1 MSMRPETRRVEPKNL
16 YRFASFAFVIA
27 IAVAGLGARMFY
39 MQLVQ
44 APQPDATAAGPAT
57 ISQPITSGRGLIFDA
72 TGTPLVKNVAS
83 WSISIV
89 PNDLPLSKKSDV
101 VGRLANLLNLDPVA
115 ILTRIDTATGS
126 LYNPVKVADNI
137 SVEVARVIQENPGA
151 LPGVEVQLETNR
163 QYTEGQLFGQLVG
176 YTGRLTAEQYSQ
188 LKNAGYLPEDS
199 IGQAGLEASYEQQLR
214 GQYGESTVSV
224 DGAGRPVAGAVAS
237 NTPEIPGDSIQ
248 LNIDSRE
255 QQYAVQAL
263 QYGLTQ
269 AHVTKGVLIAE
280 NPQNGKILAMV
291 SLPTY
296 DDQVFANGISAADYR
311 KLTTDPGQPLINKA
325 ISEQYAPGSTFKL
338 VTGTA
343 GLQSGKITA
352 TSTIE
357 TRPYV
362 QIGGYRF
369 WDWNKQGFG
378 SLTVVQ
384 GLADSS
390 DTFFYQLAQM
400 VGLDT
405 LTGWAQQ
412 YGFGAPTGI
421 DLPDEAG
428 GIVPTSQWAQSTIG
442 RALYP
447 GELLYAGIGQGFDAV
462 TPIQLVNAYSALAN
476 GGTLY
481 EPQVVSA
488 IKDANGNVVQQI
500 QPKVIRKLSAS
511 QQTLLTMRLGT
522 RAVITSQHTQNLVDL
537 PVKVAGKT
545 GTAEFGVANKYGV
558 LPYHEW
564 FVGYTPGDPYNGNFS
579 TTDSQLAVV
588 AFVYGADTY
597 GNVATEIAKYYL
609 MLHYGLP
616 GNPTANSTPG
626 HINMWAFRTT
636 NNYFTAGNN

>member
-1 MSMRPETRRVEPKNL
+1 MRSETRRVEPKNL
-16 YRFASFAFVIA
+16 YRFASFSLV
-27 IAVAGLGARMFY
+27 IAVAVATLSARMFY

-44 APQPDATAAGPAT
+44 GPQPDQTAAGPAFV
-57 ISQPITSGRGLIFDA
+57 SQPIPSGRGLIFDA
-72 TGTPLVKNVAS
+72 SGTPLVKNVAS
-83 WSISIV
+83 WAISIV

-101 VGRLANLLNLDPVA
+101 ITRLANLLNLDPVA

-126 LYNPVKVADNI
+126 LYDPVKVANNI
-137 SVEVARVIQENPGA
+137 SADVARVIQENPSA
-151 LPGVEVQLETNR
+151 LPGVEVELETSR

-176 YTGRLTAEQYSQ
+176 YTGRLTAPQYAQ
-188 LKNAGYLPEDS
+188 LKNQGYLPDDS
-199 IGQAGLEASYEQQLR
+199 IGQAGLEESYEQQLR

-224 DGAGRPVAGAVAS
+224 DAAGRPIPGAASS
-237 NTPEIPGDSIQ
+237 NTPEVPGESIQ
-248 LNIDSRE
+248 LSIDSRE
-255 QQYAVQAL
+255 QQYAMQAL
-263 QYGLTQ
+263 QFGLSK

-280 NPQNGKILAMV
+280 NPQNGQIVAMA

-296 DDQVFANGISAADYR
+296 DDQVFANGISEADYK
-311 KLTTDPGQPLINKA
+311 KLSNDPNQPLVNKA

-343 GLQSGKITA
+343 GLQSGKITP

-378 SLTVVQ
+378 ALNVVQ
-384 GLADSS
+384 GLGASS

-405 LTGWAQQ
+405 LTTWAQN
-412 YGFGAPTGI
+412 YGFGSPTGI
-421 DLPDEAG
+421 DLPGEAS
-428 GIVPTSQWAQSTIG
+428 GIVPTAQWAASTIG

-462 TPIQLVNAYSALAN
+462 TPMQLVNAYSALAN

-481 EPQVVSA
+481 EPHVVST
-488 IKDANGNVVQQI
+488 IRDAHGNVVQQI
-500 QPKVIRKLSAS
+500 QPKVISKLPAS
-511 QQTLLTMRLGT
+511 QQTLLTMRMGT
-522 RAVITSQHTQNLVDL
+522 RDVVTSQHTQNLVDL

-545 GTAEFGVANKYGV
+545 GTAEFGIANKYGV

-564 FVGYTPGDPYNGNFS
+564 FVGYTPGDPYGGDFS

-588 AFVYGADTY
+588 AFVYGADTE
-597 GNVATEIAKYYL
+597 GNVATEIAKYYM
-609 MLHYGLP
+609 MLHYGLK
-616 GNPTANSTPG
+616 GDPTSSSTPG
-626 HINMWAFRTT
+626 HLNMWAFNTT
-636 NNYFTAGNN
+636 NNYFSANNN